1 MAKFNMELPSDL
13 INQIKSLSDNSEK
26 MLGEMTSAG
35 AKVVFNNIKSN
46 VPKSFLTSDIMNC
59 LKITKIYKTPS
70 DDGINTKVA
79 FYGYFTNKKGK
90 KTPAPLVCN
99 VFEHGSS
106 KNNFPVKK
114 FLSKSFNKSEITTAM
129 MDVQDKYLPKN

>member
-1 MAKFNMELPSDL
+1 MANFKMELPNDL
-13 INQIKSLSDNSEK
+13 IRQFEMMSDNSEK

-46 VPKSFLTSDIMNC
+46 VPKSFLSSDIMNC

-106 KNNFPVKK
+106 KKHVPAKR
-114 FLSKSFNKSEITTAM
+114 FLNKSFNKSEITNAM
-129 MDVQDKYLPKN
+129 MDVQNKYLPKN